1 MPPLLKRLLNGRIV
15 ILIIA
20 ILTTVLVSLI
30 PKETREGLPF
40 WTMRTQ
46 HYDSYAPNLT
56 KWNAAHPNKRVDMR
70 MIHQP
75 AFERRM
81 LSGFLTGTPV
91 ADLLEVSSSVSPK
104 AFLGPLD
111 QVGFYDMTDRLHAE
125 GVYEQ
130 FNEASFAPYTSRGRI
145 FGLPHDVHPVLLA
158 YRADLVEAA
167 GIDVSQIETWE
178 DYFRI
183 LRPLMQDRDGDGRP
197 DRFLLEFSEIRS
209 TEIVMLMLQ
218 NGGAIFD
225 EDDEPA
231 FANERNVHVLAH
243 LITWV
248 AGPNRSCVEISTS
261 ASGHRQRL
269 DGMAIGTIAPDWL
282 LGQWKLENPGLSG
295 KVKVMPLP
303 AWERGGRR
311 VSVARGCMIGI
322 NKTSEHID
330 LAWEIAL
337 FLYTSPDVASALFN
351 EVCIISPVKA
361 LWEQPFYHAPD
372 PFFAGQQI
380 GSLYIDYAPH
390 IPIYPSSAY
399 TANAEQAIGTAA
411 MALHDYAERNG
422 IYDAEALKPEA
433 LRLLQEKQAALKRL
447 ISRNVF
453 LETTQ

>member
-1 MPPLLKRLLNGRIV
+1 MRLLIKRLLNGRIV
-15 ILIIA
+15 ILLIA
-20 ILTTVLVSLI
+20 ILTTVLVLLS
-30 PKETREGLPF
+30 PEEEREGLPF
-40 WTMRTQ
+40 WTTRTQ
-46 HYDSYAPNLT
+46 HYDSFAPNLA
-56 KWNAAHPNKRVDMR
+56 KWNAAHPTKRVDMQ
-70 MIHQP
+70 MIHEP

-91 ADLLEVSSSVSPK
+91 ADLLEASSTISPK

-111 QVGFYDMTDRLHAE
+111 QIGFLDLTDRLHAE

-183 LRPLMQDRDGDGRP
+183 LRPLMADHDGNGRP
-197 DRFLLEFSEIRS
+197 DRYLLEFSEIRS
-209 TEIVMLMLQ
+209 IEIVMLMLQ

-225 EDDEPA
+225 EHDEPD
-231 FANERNVHVLAH
+231 FASERNAHVLAH

-248 AGPNRSCVEISTS
+248 AGPDRSSIEIPWT

-303 AWERGGRR
+303 AWERGERR
-311 VSVARGCMIGI
+311 VSGARGCMMGI
-322 NKTSEHID
+322 SKTSEHID
-330 LAWEIAL
+330 LAWEVAL
-337 FLYTSPDVASALFN
+337 YLYTSAEIARSLFN

-361 LWEQPFYHAPD
+361 LWKESFYHEPD
-372 PFFAGQQI
+372 PFFAGQAI
-380 GSLYIDYAPH
+380 GSLYIDYAPQV
-390 IPIYPSSAY
+390 PSYPSSAY
-399 TANAEQAIGTAA
+399 TTNAEQAIGTAA
-411 MALHDYAERNG
+411 MALHAYAERNG
-422 IYDAEALKPEA
+422 IYDAKALKPEA
-433 LRLLQEKQAALKRL
+433 LRLLQEKQDALNRL

>member
-1 MPPLLKRLLNGRIV
+1 MRPVLRRLPNGRIV
-15 ILIIA
+15 ILLIA
-20 ILTTVLVSLI
+20 ILTTVLVLLL
-30 PKETREGLPF
+30 PEDEREGLPF
-40 WTMRTQ
+40 WTTRTQ
-46 HYDSYAPNLT
+46 HYDSYAPNLA
-56 KWNAAHPNKRVDMR
+56 KWNAAYPHKHVDMQ
-70 MIHQP
+70 MIPEP

-91 ADLLEVSSSVSPK
+91 ADLLEASSTVSPK

-111 QVGFYDMTDRLHAE
+111 QVGFLDLTDRLHSS

-130 FNEASFAPYTSRGRI
+130 FNEASFSPYTSRGRI

-183 LRPLMQDRDGDGRP
+183 LRPLMADNDGDGRP
-197 DRFLLEFSEIRS
+197 DRYLLEFSEIRS

-225 EDDEPA
+225 ENEEPA
-231 FANERNVHVLAH
+231 FANERNAHVLAH

-248 AGPNRSCVEISTS
+248 AGPNRSSIEISWT

-282 LGQWKLENPGLSG
+282 LGGWKLENPGLSG

-322 NKTSEHID
+322 SKTSENID
-330 LAWEIAL
+330 LAWEVAL
-337 FLYTSPDVASALFN
+337 YLYTSADVAETLFN
-351 EVCIISPVKA
+351 QVCIISPVKT
-361 LWEQPFYHAPD
+361 LWEQPFYHKPD
-372 PFFAGQQI
+372 PFFSGQAI
-380 GSLYIDYAPH
+380 GSLYIDYAPQV
-390 IPIYPSSAY
+390 PRYPSSAY
-399 TANAEQAIGTAA
+399 TANAEQSISTAA
-411 MALHDYAERNG
+411 MALRAYAERNG

-433 LRLLQEKQAALKRL
+433 LRLLQEKQDALKRL
-447 ISRNVF
+447 ITRNVF
-453 LETTQ
+453 LEIAQ

>member
-1 MPPLLKRLLNGRIV
+1 MRLALKRLLNGRIV
-15 ILIIA
+15 ILLIA
-20 ILTTVLVSLI
+20 ILTTVLILLI
-30 PKETREGLPF
+30 PKEEREGLPF
-40 WTMRTQ
+40 WTTRTQ
-46 HYDSYAPNLT
+46 HYDSFAPNLA
-56 KWNAAHPNKRVDMR
+56 KWNATHPDKRVDMQ
-70 MIHQP
+70 MIPEP

-81 LSGFLTGTPV
+81 LSGFLTGTPI
-91 ADLLEVSSSVSPK
+91 ADLLEASSSVSPK

-111 QVGFYDMTDRLHAE
+111 QVGFLDLTDRLHAE
-125 GVYEQ
+125 GVYDQ
-130 FNEASFAPYTSRGRI
+130 FNEASFASYTSRGRI

-183 LRPLMQDRDGDGRP
+183 MRPLMADHDGDGRP
-197 DRFLLEFSEIRS
+197 DRYLLEFSEIRS

-218 NGGAIFD
+218 NGGVIFD
-225 EDDEPA
+225 ENDDPA
-231 FANERNVHVLAH
+231 FANARNAHVLAH
-243 LITWV
+243 LITWIS
-248 AGPNRSCVEISTS
+248 GPNRSCIEISAT

-269 DGMAIGTIAPDWL
+269 DGMVIGTIAPDWL

-330 LAWEIAL
+330 LAWEVAL
-337 FLYTSPDVASALFN
+337 YLYTSADVAQTLFN

-361 LWEQPFYHAPD
+361 LWEQPFYHVPN
-372 PFFAGQQI
+372 PFFSDQAI
-380 GSLYIDYAPH
+380 GSLYIDYAPQV
-390 IPIYPSSAY
+390 PSYPSSAY
-399 TANAEQAIGTAA
+399 TSNAEHAISTAA
-411 MALHDYAERNG
+411 MALRAYAEQNA
-422 IYDAEALKPEA
+422 IYDAEVLKPEA
-433 LRLLQEKQAALKRL
+433 LRLLQEKQGALKRL

-453 LETTQ
+453 LETGQ